1 MNTITIVGL
10 GPGQVDDMTVA
21 AHRALFEEKGKKFFR
36 TMKHPVAEMVLEM
49 KVDVT
54 SFDEFYEKSDS
65 LEEVERKI
73 LQILLEE
80 AQKQENLF
88 YFVPG
93 HPIFGENVVKML
105 TSSGLRDKIRIEF
118 LGGISQID
126 AAMTAIAQDFSDGCQ
141 IIEASQ
147 FDSRMIDFQQGILIT
162 NIDDQGLLS
171 DLAISLTEG
180 YGDEQ
185 EAWVIDHPMDEAEKV
200 QRIPLMNLIQARC
213 SHLTSVYLPKVED
226 PSRYGYRDLIA
237 IIERLRSPGGCPW
250 DREQTHESLRA
261 NLLEETYEVIEAI
274 NCQDDTNLEE
284 ELGDLLLQIVFH
296 GLIAEEDGYFT
307 LLDVTTGICEKMI
320 RRHPH
325 VFAEETIPTTEGVL
339 KRWEEIK
346 QQEKSQQGQSQKM
359 KELPEALPMLVR
371 SRKVQKKAAE
381 VGFDWPEVQG
391 AMGKLQEELDEFQE
405 ALRLNQA
412 DEMEMEFGDLLFA
425 IVNVSRFY
433 KIHPELALKRAT
445 DKFIRRF
452 SWVENEAEKRG
463 LQMESLDLE
472 ALDAL
477 WDQCKQTEK

>member
-10 GPGQVDDMTVA
+10 GPGRIDDMTVA
-21 AHRALFEEKGKKFFR
+21 AYRALFETEGKKFFR
-36 TMKHPVAEMVLEM
+36 TLKHPVAEAAVEAGIAL
-49 KVDVT
+49 T
-54 SFDEFYEKSDS
+54 SFDNFYEELES
-65 LEEVERKI
+65 LAEVEEKI
-73 LQILLEE
+73 YQILREE
-80 AQKQENLF
+80 GQKQENLF
-88 YFVPG
+88 YFVLG

-126 AAMTAIAQDFSDGCQ
+126 AAMTVIAEDFSEGCQ

-162 NIDDQGLLS
+162 NIDDEGLLS
-171 DLAISLTEG
+171 ELGVQLTES

-185 EAWVIDHPMDEAEKV
+185 EVLVIDHPMDPSEKV
-200 QRIPLMNLIQARC
+200 QGLPLMNLYQVKC
-213 SHLTSVYLPKVED
+213 SHLTSVYVPRVVD
-226 PSRYGYRDLIA
+226 QTRFGFRDLIA

-274 NCQDDTNLEE
+274 NQQDDTNLEE
-284 ELGDLLLQIVFH
+284 ELGDVLLQIVFH
-296 GLIAEEDGYFT
+296 GLIAEEDGFFT
-307 LLDVTTGICEKMI
+307 LLDITTGICEKMI

-325 VFAEETIPTTEGVL
+325 VFAGESIHTTDGVL

-346 QQEKSQQGQSQKM
+346 ADEKSQRVQSQRM

-381 VGFDWPEVQG
+381 IGFDWPDAQG
-391 AMGKLQEELDEFQE
+391 PMQKLQEELEEFQE
-405 ALRLNQA
+405 ALRLNQT

-452 SWVENEAEKRG
+452 SWMENEAEKRG
-463 LQMESLDLE
+463 LEMETLGLE
-472 ALDAL
+472 ALDSL
-477 WDQCKQTEK
+477 WDECKQEE

>member
-1 MNTITIVGL
+1 MNTITVVGL
-10 GPGQVDDMTVA
+10 GPGRVDDMTVA
-21 AHRALFEEKGKKFFR
+21 AYRALFEEKGEKFFR
-36 TMKHPVAEMVLEM
+36 TMKHPVAEAAEAAGIAL
-49 KVDVT
+49 T
-54 SFDEFYEKSDS
+54 SFDEFYEESDS
-65 LEEVERKI
+65 LEEVEKKI
-73 LQILLEE
+73 YQFLLKE

-88 YFVPG
+88 YFVLG

-126 AAMTAIAQDFSDGCQ
+126 AAMTVIAQDFSEGCQ

-162 NIDDQGLLS
+162 NIDDEGLLS
-171 DLAISLTEG
+171 DLGVALTES

-185 EAWVIDHPMDEAEKV
+185 EVWVIDHPMDPSEKV
-200 QRIPLMNLIQARC
+200 RRLPLMNLYQAQC

-226 PSRYGYRDLIA
+226 QARYGYRDLIA

-274 NCQDDTNLEE
+274 NCQDDANLEE

-325 VFAEETIPTTEGVL
+325 VFAGESIQTTDGVL

-346 QQEKSQQGQSQKM
+346 AEEKSQQGQSQRM

-381 VGFDWPEVQG
+381 IGFDWPDAQG
-391 AMGKLQEELDEFQE
+391 PMHKLQEELNEFQE
-405 ALRLNQA
+405 AIQLNQT

-433 KIHPELALKRAT
+433 KIHPELALKQAT

-452 SWVENEAEKRG
+452 SWMENEAEKRG
-463 LQMESLDLE
+463 LEMESLGLE

-477 WDQCKQTEK
+477 WDECKRKE